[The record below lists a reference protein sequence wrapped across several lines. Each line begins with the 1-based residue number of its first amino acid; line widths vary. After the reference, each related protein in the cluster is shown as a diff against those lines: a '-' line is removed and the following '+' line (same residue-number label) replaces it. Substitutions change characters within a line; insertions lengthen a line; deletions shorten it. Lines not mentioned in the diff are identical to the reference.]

1 MTEEERKLQ
10 QMIAKEKGIPTKY
23 ITVRGQDW
31 SIDPEWAK
39 IKKKRYDDKVKDLP
53 EGTLYHLGTG
63 EEVLDGDDIMEAVT
77 KSKKRRSGGII
88 SNFKGVF

>member
-10 QMIAKEKGIPTKY
+10 QRIAKEKGIPTKY

-63 EEVLDGDDIMEAVT
+63 EEVLDGDEIYEAVT
-77 KSKKRRSGGII
+77 ESKKRRSGGII

>member
-31 SIDPEWAK
+31 SRDPEWAK

-53 EGTLYHLGTG
+53 EGAKIKPIMGPTPTG
-63 EEVLDGDDIMEAVT
+63 LKPSQIWTGSTDYCNVCKTHPCKCE
-77 KSKKRRSGGII
+77 S
-88 SNFKGVF
+88 